1 MVLLAGVCLSIVQR
15 NAGRKLA
22 VDIGGSKRLQA
33 LSATISAGLL
43 LPWVSVQLATQTDPL
58 PLALPSLGVLLL
70 LGVAQLLDFYTTTM
84 ATQRV
89 EHTKICRL
97 GSVLS
102 FSVALALASL
112 SYWYHDN
119 GDVTHREE
127 EEHGL
132 SVGVV
137 MATIFFLVATA
148 TLTHPTPRSSS
159 YSLVGYS
166 SAGLP
171 LYSTHHSSLHY
182 SALLSLV
189 KDGLRKI
196 MDDGNSRRIFYFLL
210 LNLVG
215 VASVPSGRVFIMSVF
230 HTDNV
235 CVPYQGFTVVEMLYG
250 VWTNSLGLIS
260 DGFHMLFDCSALVV
274 GLCAALMVR
283 WKPTRWAWLVGVA
296 SAYHY

>member
-1 MVLLAGVCLSIVQR
+1 MLLAGMCLSIVQR

-33 LSATISAGLL
+33 LSATISASLL
-43 LPWVSVQLATQTDPL
+43 LPWVSIQLATQTDPL
-58 PLALPSLGVLLL
+58 PSLPSLGVLLL

-102 FSVALALASL
+102 FSAALALASL

-119 GDVTHREE
+119 GDVAHREE

-171 LYSTHHSSLHY
+171 LYSTQHSSLHY

-215 VASVPSGRVFIMSVF
+215 VASVPSGWGFRMSIF
-230 HTDNV
+230 HTKGFV
-235 CVPYQGFTVVEMLYG
+235 SVPYRECLCSIPG
-250 VWTNSLGLIS
+250 VHSGRDAVWSVDQQSGADI
-260 DGFHMLFDCSALVV
+260 
-274 GLCAALMVR
+274 
-283 WKPTRWAWLVGVA
+283 
-296 SAYHY
+296 